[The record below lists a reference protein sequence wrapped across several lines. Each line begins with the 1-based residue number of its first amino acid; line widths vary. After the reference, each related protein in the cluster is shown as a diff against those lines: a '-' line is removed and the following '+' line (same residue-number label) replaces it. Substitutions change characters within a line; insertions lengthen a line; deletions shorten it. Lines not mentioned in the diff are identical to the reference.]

1 MGSEERKRSFVGLIV
16 IIIMQI
22 AIPAIVA
29 KVWYAK
35 TKCSQK
41 PLKLGIIGYLCSFAI
56 QKLLMLIVHIF
67 AEEKGI
73 TSNVFATALPGIFE
87 EIARYICFYFF
98 IFKKSKKK
106 NTSVDY
112 GIGHGGM
119 VSIVDAFVFSFKF
132 FFAKDKDSVLSSCLL
147 NVVEKTS
154 KFFYNISL
162 SVLVYKS
169 LREKNLLYFILA
181 IIFHM
186 IIDFFDLMGE
196 EEHINNYVV
205 AIIMLAI
212 TLASVGYAYYLYMNM
227 KDPEDEVEDN
237 KSSEKIEKI
246 NDTDDAKKL
255 EEGKS

>member
-1 MGSEERKRSFVGLIV
+1 M
-16 IIIMQI
+16 
-22 AIPAIVA
+22 
-29 KVWYAK
+29 
-35 TKCSQK
+35 
-41 PLKLGIIGYLCSFAI
+41 
-56 QKLLMLIVHIF
+56 
-67 AEEKGI
+67 
-73 TSNVFATALPGIFE
+73 
-87 EIARYICFYFF
+87 
-98 IFKKSKKK
+98 
-106 NTSVDY
+106 
-112 GIGHGGM
+112 
-119 VSIVDAFVFSFKF
+119 
-132 FFAKDKDSVLSSCLL
+132 SSCLL